1 MPQDRPQIPSAIKR
15 EVRQRCGFGCVI
27 CGKPIFEYE
36 HMLGWSKVKRHVASE
51 ITLLCPDHHD
61 AKTRGFLPNEKVVT
75 ANNNPRNKQ
84 VGASKPYALE
94 FSGTSYLIRMGY
106 HVEVDANYKGPI
118 AQALVIDG
126 DPLLWLNIQDGHYLL
141 NLLVFDSSNRLVL
154 FIDDNELVLNA
165 HSWDIELVGT
175 RLRIRESLG
184 NILFDIVFTPPST
197 VTIRQGYFIRNGV
210 EVLILPEVAV
220 VLNSRNFFQIIFR
233 NITAGLVVGETP
245 LRSGGSSGVRVT
257 GVPRERW
264 DREESISWAR
274 KLAKSLK
281 ESDEDA
287 LNELLRS
294 PTMNPPR

>member
-1 MPQDRPQIPSAIKR
+1 MPQNRPTVRPAILR

-27 CGKPIFEYE
+27 CGLPIFEYD
-36 HMLGWSKVKRHVASE
+36 HLLGWSKVKRHVASE
-51 ITLLCPDHHD
+51 ITLLCPDHH
-61 AKTRGFLPNEKVVT
+61 AGKTRGFLSDERVIA
-75 ANNNPRNKQ
+75 ANKNPRNKQ
-84 VGASKPYALE
+84 IGATKPYALE
-94 FSGTSYLIRMGY
+94 FDGTSYLIRMGY
-106 HVEVDANYKGPI
+106 HVQVDANHKPPI

-154 FIDDNELVLNA
+154 LIDDNELVLNA

-175 RLRIRESLG
+175 RLRIRENLG
-184 NILFDIVFTPPST
+184 VILFDIVFTPPST

-220 VLNSRNFFQIIFR
+220 VLNSRHFFQVVFR

-257 GVPRERW
+257 GVPREGW
-264 DREESISWAR
+264 DREESIRWAR
-274 KLAKSLK
+274 NLAKSLK
-281 ESDEDA
+281 KSDEDA